1 MKLNQNLLIGF
12 FCLIL
17 PDMHAQT
24 IDRIEPPNWW
34 AGMKHSQLQLM
45 IYGER
50 IHELMPAIQ
59 YPGVHIERTVRVEN
73 PNYLFIDLKL
83 APDVRPGTFDITFS
97 RGEQL
102 LLTRPYQLQER
113 QPGSANRQ
121 GFDNKDVLYL
131 ITPDRFANG
140 DPSNDQV
147 PKLLEAPNRSFA
159 GGRHGGDM
167 AGMEQQ
173 LDYIADLGYTALWL
187 NPLLQN
193 NQETYSYHGY
203 STTDYYQVDERFGS
217 NESYLS
223 LVNKAE
229 EKGLKM
235 IMDMIVNHCGS
246 GHWWMEDLPTK
257 DWVNFPDTFIQTNH
271 QKSVIQDPYVSA
283 IDHQGMVDGWFV
295 KTMPD
300 LNQRNPL
307 VANYLT
313 QNSIWWIEFANLKG
327 IRMDTYPYPDM
338 DYMSEW
344 NRRVNL
350 EYPHFKV
357 VGEEW
362 NGNPAIVSYWQTG
375 KKNPNG
381 YESNLKSLMDFPLQ
395 ETLRKA
401 LIHEETSGT
410 GWIELYRML
419 ALDFL
424 YPNPM
429 DLVVFPDNHDMDRF
443 FAQVNKDYGLFQLGI
458 IYTLTTR
465 GIPQIYYGTEILMD
479 GAGDHGIIRSDFPGG
494 WPGDQVNGFSGKGL
508 TEQQTK
514 AKRFMRQILQWR
526 KSASAIHFG
535 KMVHFLP
542 QDGVYVYFRYDEEQ
556 KVMIILNKNEAPYQL
571 QLGRFQEILGDAVV
585 GKSVLTAE
593 SYSLDEAIILPAKA
607 PLVLELE

>member
-1 MKLNQNLLIGF
+1 MKLYKNLLFVLCCCSQI
-12 FCLIL
+12 IQ
-17 PDMHAQT
+17 AQT
-24 IDRIEPPNWW
+24 IERIEPPNWW
-34 AGMKHSQLQLM
+34 AGMKHPQLQLM
-45 IYGER
+45 VYGER
-50 IHELMPAIQ
+50 INELVPAIQ
-59 YPGVHIERTVRVEN
+59 YPGVRIERTVRVEN
-73 PNYLFIDLKL
+73 PNYLFIDLRL
-83 APDVRPGTFDITFS
+83 APDVQPGTLNITFN
-97 RGEQL
+97 RAGQQVL
-102 LLTRPYQLQER
+102 ARPYQLQER
-113 QPGSANRQ
+113 QLGSGDRK
-121 GFDNKDVLYL
+121 GFDNTDVLYL

-147 PKLLEAPNRSFA
+147 ASLSEGPNRSFE

-167 AGMEQQ
+167 AGMERH
-173 LDYIADLGYTALWL
+173 LDYIADLGFTALWL

-193 NQETYSYHGY
+193 DQEAYSYHGY
-203 STTDYYQVDERFGS
+203 STTDYYQVDERFGT
-217 NESYLS
+217 NKSYLS
-223 LVNKAE
+223 LVQKAE

-271 QKSVIQDPYVSA
+271 QKSVIQDPYVST
-283 IDHQGMVDGWFV
+283 IDYRGMVDGWFV

-307 VANYLT
+307 VATYLT
-313 QNSIWWIEFANLKG
+313 QNSIWWIEYANLKG

-338 DYMSEW
+338 DYMTEW

-375 KKNPNG
+375 KTNPNG

-401 LIHEETSGT
+401 LINKESSGT
-410 GWIELYRML
+410 GWIELYRMI

-443 FAQVNKDYGLFQLGI
+443 FAQVNKDYRLFKLGI
-458 IYTLTTR
+458 AYTLTTR

-494 WPGDQVNGFSGKGL
+494 WEGDAVNGFTDVGL
-508 TEQQTK
+508 TDQQK
-514 AKRFMRQILQWR
+514 DAKQFMQQLLQWR

-535 KMVHFLP
+535 KMIHFLP
-542 QDGVYVYFRYDEEQ
+542 QDGVYVYFRYDEHQ
-556 KVMIILNKNEAPYQL
+556 KVMVILNKNEVPYQL
-571 QLGRFQEILGDAVV
+571 KLGRFQEVLKDKAS
-585 GKSVLTAE
+585 GKSVLSGNTYLLNE
-593 SYSLDEAIILPAKA
+593 SIEVPAKS
-607 PLVLELE
+607 PLILELE